1 MFLEDLLL
9 IIREEGEK
17 STLGEER
24 LVVMKVAKDREF
36 RSLEIRTKDKLR
48 RAEIEKPSKN

>member
-17 STLGEER
+17 GTLGEER

-48 RAEIEKPSKN
+48 RAEI